1 MKKHLS
7 LVAGLA
13 LVAGLS
19 TPAQAQPVTAT
30 GASPLTVTT
39 YVTVTAPSI
48 FKLTIND
55 TSTAVSAPTETDFDN
70 GYQDVSSAV
79 QATVK
84 SNRPYSLSISG
95 GAGTWTGTGG
105 ARANKPVGDLLWGTG
120 TPSTAL
126 TTSAALIGTASTTG
140 NNGSSAAATL
150 NYRINWGYTN
160 DTPGT
165 YTIPVVYTLTSP

>member
-19 TPAQAQPVTAT
+19 TAAQAQVDPGTAT
-30 GASPLTVTT
+30 GASPVSLNT
-39 YVTVTAPSI
+39 YVTVTVPTILKLSI
-48 FKLTIND
+48 AD
-55 TSTAVSAPTETDFDN
+55 TSTAVAAPDETHFDA
-70 GYQDVSSAV
+70 GFQDVASAV
-79 QATVK
+79 SATVK
-84 SNRPYSLSISG
+84 SNKPYALSING
-95 GAGTWTGTGG
+95 GASTWTGTGG

-126 TTSAALIGTASTTG
+126 TTT
-140 NNGSSAAATL
+140 AAAIVPLTSTGTSGATSTV
-150 NYRINWGYTN
+150 NYRITWGYTN

-165 YTIPVVYTLTSP
+165 YTIPVVYTLTAP

>member
-19 TPAQAQPVTAT
+19 TAVQAQDPGTAT
-30 GASPLTVTT
+30 GASPLSLNT
-39 YVTVTAPSI
+39 YVTVTVPTILKLSI
-48 FKLTIND
+48 AD
-55 TSTAVSAPTETDFDN
+55 TSTTVLAPTETNFDN
-70 GYQDVSSAV
+70 GFQDVASAV
-79 QATVK
+79 SATVK
-84 SNRPYSLSISG
+84 SNKPYSLSING

-120 TPSTAL
+120 PTPSTPL
-126 TTSAALIGTASTTG
+126 TTSAAAIVALTSTGTSGATSTV
-140 NNGSSAAATL
+140 

-165 YTIPVVYTLTSP
+165 YTIPVVYTLTAP